1 MSHWVG
7 TAILGLVLLG
17 CRALSAADEHAP
29 EKVAVPPMR
38 TSIYVGS
45 VTLSVTDF
53 ERDAGSFDYSADYH
67 ARVIPWWFWTESG
80 TITLKPTEGAIE
92 RLLAGET
99 IEVDGEAMNH
109 NGKPRTVSARIRPS
123 KDGGGT
129 IKVRIDAGG
138 TKLVFDGSY
147 TFE

>member
-1 MSHWVG
+1 MLG
-7 TAILGLVLLG
+7 ILLLG
-17 CRALSAADEHAP
+17 CRALSAADEQLP

-45 VTLSVTDF
+45 VTLSVTEF
-53 ERDAGSFDYSADYH
+53 ERSSGSLYYSAEYH

-80 TITLKPTEGAIE
+80 TITLKPTEDAIE
-92 RLLAGET
+92 QLLAGET
-99 IEVDGEAMNH
+99 IEVDGEATNH
-109 NGKPRTVSARIRPS
+109 HGKPRTVSARIRPS
-123 KDGGGT
+123 DDGAGT

-147 TFE
+147 TLQ